1 MQMEFYS
8 IIKAGHAS
16 KTTTDVFEQVLGR
29 KPVSFSQF
37 AKDYAE
43 SFG

>member
-16 KTTTDVFEQVLGR
+16 KTTDVFEQVLGR

-43 SFG
+43 SFR